1 MELIPKAKLQ
11 DEAIREPEV
20 CFFNKTIGVK
30 MIKSMTGYGRVETT
44 GQDRNIVVEIKSVNH
59 RFLEISLRM
68 PQALFPL
75 ELEFKKKIGEK
86 VKRGRIEIFIRLEAQ
101 STNTPGAIINLE
113 VARNYFAAL
122 QRLKNELG
130 LTEEI
135 GLKTL
140 VGFRDIFS
148 QPADTEIDPD
158 IIKQI
163 AAALEEALD
172 LLIRMRQEEG
182 VAIYQDM
189 VQRLDSIKGILATIN
204 ARSPQ
209 VIVEYQKRLTER
221 IKELTAGFALDE
233 SRLAQEAA
241 ILADKSDITEE
252 IVRMHSH
259 INQFVELLQS
269 VDAEG
274 KKIDFL
280 LQEMNREINT
290 IGSKSNDAEIA
301 RQVIEAKSE
310 LSRLREQAQN
320 IE

>member
-1 MELIPKAKLQ
+1 
-11 DEAIREPEV
+11 
-20 CFFNKTIGVK
+20 

-44 GQDRNIVVEIKSVNH
+44 GQGRNIVVEVKSVNH

-68 PQALFPL
+68 PQAFSPL
-75 ELEFKKKIGEK
+75 EMEFKKKIGEK
-86 VKRGRIEIFIRLEAQ
+86 VKRGRIEIFVRLEAQ
-101 STNTPGAIINLE
+101 SADAPEAILNLE
-113 VARNYFAAL
+113 IARNYFAAL
-122 QRLKNELG
+122 QRLKDEFG
-130 LTEEI
+130 LQEEI

-140 VGFRDIFS
+140 VVFRDIFS
-148 QPADTEIDPD
+148 QPAEAEINPD
-158 IIKQI
+158 VLKQA
-163 AAALEEALD
+163 AAALEDALD
-172 LLIRMRQEEG
+172 MLVSMRQEEG
-182 VAIYQDM
+182 AAIYQDM
-189 VQRLDSIKGILATIN
+189 QQRLDSIRGILGTIN
-204 ARSPQ
+204 ARAPQ
-209 VIVEYQKRLTER
+209 VILEYQRRLAER
-221 IKELTAGFALDE
+221 IKELTAGYALDD

-241 ILADKSDITEE
+241 ILAEKSDITEE

-259 INQFVELLQS
+259 IGQFVNLLQS
-269 VDAEG
+269 VEAEG

>member
-1 MELIPKAKLQ
+1 
-11 DEAIREPEV
+11 
-20 CFFNKTIGVK
+20 
-30 MIKSMTGYGRVETT
+30 MIKSMTGYGRVETS
-44 GQDRNIVVEIKSVNH
+44 GQDRNIVVEVKSVNH

-86 VKRGRIEIFIRLEAQ
+86 VKRGRIEIFIRLEAE
-101 STNTPGAIINLE
+101 SVNAPETMINLE
-113 VARNYFAAL
+113 IARNYFTAL
-122 QRLKNELG
+122 QRLKDEFG

-148 QPADTEIDPD
+148 QPAETEIKPD
-158 IIKQI
+158 VLKQI
-163 AAALEEALD
+163 ADALEEAMNMLVK
-172 LLIRMRQEEG
+172 MRQDEG
-182 VAIYQDM
+182 IAIYQDM
-189 VQRLDSIKGILATIN
+189 EQRLNSIRGILGTIQ

-209 VIVEYQKRLTER
+209 VIIEYHRRLTER
-221 IKELTAGFALDE
+221 IKELTAGYVIDE

-241 ILADKSDITEE
+241 ILAEKSDITEE

-259 INQFVELLQS
+259 IGQFVELLQS
-269 VDAEG
+269 SDAEG

-290 IGSKSNDAEIA
+290 IGSKSNDADIA

-310 LSRLREQAQN
+310 LSKLREQAQN

>member
-1 MELIPKAKLQ
+1 
-11 DEAIREPEV
+11 
-20 CFFNKTIGVK
+20 
-30 MIKSMTGYGRVETT
+30 MIKSMTGYGRVETS
-44 GQDRNIVVEIKSVNH
+44 GQDRNIVVEVKSVNH

-68 PQALFPL
+68 PQALSPL

-86 VKRGRIEIFIRLEAQ
+86 VKRGRVEIFIRLEAQ
-101 STNTPGAIINLE
+101 STNAPEAIVNLE
-113 VARNYFAAL
+113 IARNYFRAL
-122 QRLKNELG
+122 QRLKDEFG

-148 QPADTEIDPD
+148 SPAETEIQPD
-158 IIKQI
+158 VLKQI
-163 AAALEEALD
+163 ADALEEALNM
-172 LLIRMRQEEG
+172 LVQMRQEEG
-182 VAIYQDM
+182 AAIYRDM
-189 VQRLDSIKGILATIN
+189 EQRLDSIRSILETIN

-209 VIVEYQKRLTER
+209 VIIEYQKRLKER
-221 IKELTAGFALDE
+221 IKELTEGRLLDE

-241 ILADKSDITEE
+241 ILAEKSDITEE

-259 INQFVELLQS
+259 IGQFVTLLQS
-269 VDAEG
+269 SDAEG

>member
-1 MELIPKAKLQ
+1 
-11 DEAIREPEV
+11 
-20 CFFNKTIGVK
+20 

-44 GQDRNIVVEIKSVNH
+44 GQDRNIVVEFKSVNH
-59 RFLEISLRM
+59 RFLEISMRM
-68 PQALFPL
+68 PQALSPL

-86 VKRGRIEIFIRLEAQ
+86 IKRGRVEVFIRLEAG
-101 STNTPGAIINLE
+101 STNAAEAIVNLDI
-113 VARNYFAAL
+113 ARNYFAAL
-122 QRLKNELG
+122 QRLKNEFG

-148 QPADTEIDPD
+148 QPAETEIQPD
-158 IIKQI
+158 VLKKI

-172 LLIRMRQEEG
+172 MLVSMRREEG
-182 VAIYQDM
+182 LAIYQDM
-189 VQRLDSIKGILATIN
+189 KQRLDLIKSILETIN
-204 ARSPQ
+204 DRSPQ
-209 VIVEYQKRLTER
+209 VILEYQRRLAER
-221 IKELTAGFALDE
+221 IKELTAGCVIDE

-252 IVRMHSH
+252 IVRMRSH
-259 INQFVELLQS
+259 IGQFVTLLQS
-269 VDAEG
+269 AEAEG

-310 LSRLREQAQN
+310 LGKLREQAQN

>member
-1 MELIPKAKLQ
+1 
-11 DEAIREPEV
+11 
-20 CFFNKTIGVK
+20 

-44 GQDRNIVVEIKSVNH
+44 GQDRNIVVEFKSVNH

-68 PQALFPL
+68 PQALSPL

-86 VKRGRIEIFIRLEAQ
+86 IKRGRVEVFIRLEAG
-101 STNTPGAIINLE
+101 STSAAETIVNLDI
-113 VARNYFAAL
+113 ARNYFAAL
-122 QRLKNELG
+122 QRLKNEFG

-148 QPADTEIDPD
+148 QPAETEIQPD
-158 IIKQI
+158 VLKKI

-172 LLIRMRQEEG
+172 MLVSMRQEEG
-182 VAIYQDM
+182 LAIYQDM
-189 VQRLDSIKGILATIN
+189 KQRLDLIKGILETIN

-209 VIVEYQKRLTER
+209 VILEYQRRLAER
-221 IKELTAGFALDE
+221 IKELTAGCVIDE

-252 IVRMHSH
+252 IVRMRSH
-259 INQFVELLQS
+259 IGQFVMLLQS
-269 VDAEG
+269 AEAEG

-290 IGSKSNDAEIA
+290 IGSKSNDSEIA

-310 LSRLREQAQN
+310 LGKLREQAQN